1 MTYILH
7 IETATKACSVAVSQ
21 SGSLVSLKEILND
34 AYAHGEQ
41 LTLLIQEA
49 VKTAGIG
56 VKDLAAV
63 SVTAG
68 PGSYT
73 GLRIGLS
80 TAKGLCY
87 ALNIPLI
94 FVDAIESLAEIAKA
108 MHPDK
113 RLCGM
118 LDARRMEVYSA
129 IYDSGGSVLKPL
141 SADVLDE
148 RSYSE
153 FEPFTCFGDGAL
165 KMEELWKARDVA
177 FDTAIHSSASGQCRL
192 AFKRYENKQF
202 EDVAYSDP
210 LYLKEFQGTTPKK

>member
-7 IETATKACSVAVSQ
+7 IETATKACSVAISQ
-21 SGSLVSLKEILND
+21 SGNLVSLKEILND

-41 LTLLIQEA
+41 LTLLVQEA
-49 VKTAGIG
+49 IEHAGIAL
-56 VKDLAAV
+56 KDLDAV

-94 FVDAIESLAEIAKA
+94 FVDAIESLAETAKA
-108 MHPDK
+108 KHPGK

-129 IYDSGGSVLKPL
+129 IYDIDGAILKPL

-148 RSYSE
+148 HSYAQ
-153 FEPFTCFGDGAL
+153 FEPFVCFGDGAP
-165 KMEELWKARDVA
+165 KMEESWKMRAIT

-192 AFKRYENKQF
+192 AFERYENKQF
-202 EDVAYSDP
+202 EDVAYSSP